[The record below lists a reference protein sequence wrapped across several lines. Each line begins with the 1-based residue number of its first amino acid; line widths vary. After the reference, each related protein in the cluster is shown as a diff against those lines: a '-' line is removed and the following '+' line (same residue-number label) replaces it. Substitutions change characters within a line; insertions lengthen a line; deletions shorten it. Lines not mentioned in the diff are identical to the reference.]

1 MDKALYIFDIV
12 LASEDFGKTNEVRHY
27 MCWTTSYIDALK
39 RCIDHCEACDF
50 AVVRIDENYEA
61 EAEY

>member
-12 LASEDFGKTNEVRHY
+12 LASMDGETNEVRHY
-27 MCWTTSYIDALK
+27 MCWEESYISALK